1 MTLEERGFELMS
13 DGLRLEAR
21 LHEGDGRL
29 AAAVLHPHPQYGGD
43 MDNHV
48 VMAVCEA
55 LAEAGVTTLRFNFRG
70 TGASE
75 GSYDD
80 GRGEACDA
88 RAAIVALRALTS
100 DAPVLLA
107 GYSFGAMV
115 AAAVATDSELA
126 GLALISPPLSM
137 AGLPALP
144 EKLPVLV
151 MAGDRD
157 AISPAREVLALAS
170 DQVRAVAVPGADHGW
185 WPGIDALKA
194 EMLAFERR
202 MAL

>member
-1 MTLEERGFELMS
+1 MTLEERAFEFVS
-13 DGLRLEAR
+13 DDLRLGAR

-29 AAAVLHPHPQYGGD
+29 AAVVLHPHPQYGGD
-43 MDNHV
+43 MHNHV
-48 VMAVCEA
+48 VTGVCEA
-55 LAEAGVTTLRFNFRG
+55 LAEAGATTLRFNFRG

-75 GSYDD
+75 GSYDN

-88 RAAIVALRALTS
+88 RAAIVA
-100 DAPVLLA
+100 
-107 GYSFGAMV
+107 
-115 AAAVATDSELA
+115 AAVAADSGLA

-137 AGLPALP
+137 AGPPTLP

-151 MAGDRD
+151 IAGDRD
-157 AISPAREVLALAS
+157 GVSPAAEVLALAS
-170 DQVRAVAVPGADHGW
+170 DQVRAVVVPGVDHGW